1 VSVLIVVDNPKRW
14 PLELSGADVVSAR
27 DYLTEPRFQS
37 MKGAKVFNLC
47 RSYAYQQ
54 FGYYVSLL
62 ATARGHRPMPSVS
75 TVQDMKLQSVVRLA
89 SQEFDDQIQKCLGP
103 LKSDAFELSV
113 YFGRNLAERYAS
125 LSLALFNAFPA
136 PFLRASFEKKAG
148 DWTLTAVRIIAA
160 TDIPDD
166 HRPFVLEQAKRY
178 FARPRRASTKKTTR
192 YDLAILVNEQE
203 TTPPS
208 DEKAIRKFTSAAEDL
223 GFAVETISKEDYGR
237 IGEFDA
243 LFIRE
248 TTAVNHHTYRF
259 ARRATAEGLVV
270 IDDPES
276 ILRCTNKVFLAEL
289 LNRHGLA
296 MPRTVIITQ
305 ETAPLVAQHI
315 GFPCILKLPDG
326 SFSQGVKKYET
337 LAEFEAAVPALFEQS
352 DLLVAQ
358 EFCPTEFD
366 WRIGVLDGRPLY
378 ACRYHMARKHWQI
391 ISREGGE
398 ESFGSVDTISID
410 DTPLDVL
417 ALGVRAASLI
427 GKGFYGVDIKEV
439 RGRPVVIEINDNPS
453 VDAGYEDRVLKDEL
467 YERVMRSFLD
477 RLEARRWQV

>member
-1 VSVLIVVDNPKRW
+1 MSILIVVDNPKKW
-14 PLELSGADVVSAR
+14 PLELTGVDVISAR

-62 ATARGHRPMPSVS
+62 ATARGHRPMPAVS
-75 TVQDMKLQSVVRLA
+75 TVQDMKLQSVIRLA
-89 SQEFDDQIQKCLGP
+89 SQEFDDLIQKSLGP
-103 LKSDAFELSV
+103 LKSDTFELSV

-125 LSLALFNAFPA
+125 LSLALFNTFPA
-136 PFLRASFEKKAG
+136 PFLRASFDRKGG
-148 DWTLTAVRIIAA
+148 DWTLSAVRIIAA
-160 TDIPDD
+160 TDIPED
-166 HRPFVLEQAKRY
+166 HRPFVLEQAQRY
-178 FARPRRASTKKTTR
+178 FARPRRVSTKKATR
-192 YDLAILVNEQE
+192 YDLAILRSEQE
-203 TTPPS
+203 ANPPS
-208 DEKAIRKFTSAAEDL
+208 DEKAIKKFVGAAEDL
-223 GFAVETISKEDYGR
+223 GFGVELISKEDYGR

-296 MPRTVIITQ
+296 MPRTLIITS
-305 ETAPLVAQHI
+305 ETAPQVGERI
-315 GFPCILKLPDG
+315 GFPCIIKLPDG
-326 SFSQGVKKYET
+326 SFSHGVKKYDNA
-337 LAEFEAAVPALFEQS
+337 AEFEEAVPALFEQS

-378 ACRYHMARKHWQI
+378 TCRYHMARKHWQI
-391 ISREGGE
+391 ISRIGGE
-398 ESFGSVDTISID
+398 ESFGAVDTMSVD

-427 GKGFYGVDIKEV
+427 GKGLYGVDIKEV

-453 VDAGYEDRVLKDEL
+453 IDAGYEDKALKDEL
-467 YERVMRSFLD
+467 YERIMRSFLD
-477 RLEARRWQV
+477 RLEARRWQ